1 MAIMMMVIE
10 ALWVFRKTD
19 GRVYVETYEAWLSEL
34 MLDVVT
40 ALGLLLG

>member
-19 GRVYVETYEAWLSEL
+19 GGVHVEMYEAWLSEP
-34 MLDVVT
+34 MLDA

>member
-19 GRVYVETYEAWLSEL
+19 GGVHVETYEAWLSGP
-34 MLDVVT
+34 MLDAR